1 MANKFRVVNLK
12 EAMMGNK
19 NKGGLSNVS
28 VVELKIRTAIR
39 ILRDKQGYSFNQI
52 KKSVG
57 NLTDRIIEE
66 EIDKE
71 IEGE

>member
-1 MANKFRVVNLK
+1 
-12 EAMMGNK
+12 MGNK